1 MEERLKK
8 IAQHYGTKS
17 QLRQLTEECCEL
29 AVECNHSIRR
39 GLTIGLIEEIA
50 DVEIM
55 LEQIKYLCDIHP
67 KDITELKAYKIDR
80 QIKRI
85 EDETKTDK

>member
-1 MEERLKK
+1 MDEKIKK
-8 IAQHYGTKS
+8 IAHHYGIKS
-17 QLRQLTEECCEL
+17 QLGQLAEECCEL
-29 AVECNHSIRR
+29 SVECNHSIRN

-85 EDETKTDK
+85 KDETKTDK